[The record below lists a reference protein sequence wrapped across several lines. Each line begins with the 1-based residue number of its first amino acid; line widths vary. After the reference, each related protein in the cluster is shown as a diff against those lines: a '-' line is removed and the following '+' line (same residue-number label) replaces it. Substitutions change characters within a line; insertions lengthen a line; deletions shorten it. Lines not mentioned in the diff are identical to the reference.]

1 MEDEDSARKKEEKEK
16 NLRKQLEK
24 LRMFQSAAG
33 KLFASD
39 APNIYAIDKA
49 RKTAFVENKVKRN
62 VYMCIKCLE
71 LFSVLFDIIP
81 PSL

>member
-62 VYMCIKCLE
+62 VYMCIGIIFCL
-71 LFSVLFDIIP
+71 V
-81 PSL
+81 